1 MKGEAE
7 APQDLGDKGIYKT
20 TQKLLRNPPE
30 EEKYLPNRIRL
41 S

>member
-7 APQDLGDKGIYKT
+7 APQDLGDKGIYKK
-20 TQKLLRNPPE
+20 TQKLLRNHPE
-30 EEKYLPNRIRL
+30 EEKYLPNCIRL